1 MLLSDVR
8 EIVAD
13 GNDNLNS
20 YYAIEL
26 FTERQNFI
34 ILRVNQIRIERDDYY
49 LQIIKCFDK
58 FGNLITELLAE
69 DIHDIAIKTMKI
81 RR

>member
-1 MLLSDVR
+1 MLLSD
-8 EIVAD
+8 IQGIIDD
-13 GNDNLNS
+13 GDNLNS
-20 YYAIEL
+20 YYVIEL
-26 FTERQNFI
+26 FTEKQNFI

-69 DIHDIAIKTMKI
+69 DIHDITIKTM
-81 RR
+81 

>member
-20 YYAIEL
+20 YYAIEI
-26 FTERQNFI
+26 FTDEQNFI
-34 ILRVNQIRIERDDYY
+34 ILRVNQIRIERDDYC
-49 LQIIKCFDK
+49 LQIIKCLDTS
-58 FGNLITELLAE
+58 GNIITELLAE
-69 DIHDIAIKTMKI
+69 DIHNITIKTI
-81 RR
+81 

>member
-13 GNDNLNS
+13 GNDNLDR

-34 ILRVNQIRIERDDYY
+34 ILRVNQIRIEREDDH
-49 LQIIKCFDK
+49 LQIIKCCDK

-69 DIHDIAIKTMKI
+69 DIHNITIKTM
-81 RR
+81 

>member
-1 MLLSDVR
+1 MLLSDIR
-8 EIVAD
+8 GIVAD

-34 ILRVNQIRIERDDYY
+34 ILRVNQIRIERDDYH
-49 LQIIKCFDK
+49 LQIVQCFDK
-58 FGNLITELLAE
+58 SGNLITELLAE
-69 DIHDIAIKTMKI
+69 DIRNITIKTM
-81 RR
+81 

>member
-1 MLLSDVR
+1 MLLSDIR

-49 LQIIKCFDK
+49 LQIIKCFDE

-69 DIHDIAIKTMKI
+69 DIHNITIKTM
-81 RR
+81 

>member
-1 MLLSDVR
+1 MLLSDIQG
-8 EIVAD
+8 IVAD

-49 LQIIKCFDK
+49 LQIIKCFDRS
-58 FGNLITELLAE
+58 GNLITELLAE
-69 DIHDIAIKTMKI
+69 DIRNISIKTM
-81 RR
+81 

>member
-1 MLLSDVR
+1 MLLSDIR

-13 GNDNLNS
+13 GNDNFNN

-34 ILRVNQIRIERDDYY
+34 ILRVNQIRIESDDYH

-58 FGNLITELLAE
+58 FGNIITELLDE
-69 DIHDIAIKTMKI
+69 DIHNITIKTM
-81 RR
+81 

>member
-1 MLLSDVR
+1 MLLSDIQG
-8 EIVAD
+8 IVAD

-34 ILRVNQIRIERDDYY
+34 ILRVNKIEIVRDDYH
-49 LQIIKCFDK
+49 LQIIKCLDN

-69 DIHDIAIKTMKI
+69 DIRHITIKTM
-81 RR
+81 

>member
-1 MLLSDVR
+1 MLLSDIQG
-8 EIVAD
+8 IVAD
-13 GNDNLNS
+13 DNDNLNS

-34 ILRVNQIRIERDDYY
+34 ILRVNQIRIERDDYH

-69 DIHDIAIKTMKI
+69 DIRNITINTM
-81 RR
+81 

>member
-1 MLLSDVR
+1 MLLSDIQG
-8 EIVAD
+8 IVAD

-34 ILRVNQIRIERDDYY
+34 ILPE
-49 LQIIKCFDK
+49 
-58 FGNLITELLAE
+58 
-69 DIHDIAIKTMKI
+69 
-81 RR
+81 

>member
-13 GNDNLNS
+13 GNDNFDR

-26 FTERQNFI
+26 FTDKQNFI
-34 ILRVNQIRIERDDYY
+34 ILRVNQIRIERDDYG

-58 FGNLITELLAE
+58 FGNIITELLAE
-69 DIHDIAIKTMKI
+69 DIHIITIKTV
-81 RR
+81 

>member
-1 MLLSDVR
+1 MLLSDIQG
-8 EIVAD
+8 IVAD

-26 FTERQNFI
+26 FTEKQNFI

-58 FGNLITELLAE
+58 FGNLITELLSE
-69 DIHDIAIKTMKI
+69 DIHNISIKTM
-81 RR
+81 

>member
-1 MLLSDVR
+1 MLLSDIR

-20 YYAIEL
+20 YYEIEL

-34 ILRVNQIRIERDDYY
+34 ILRVNQIRIERDDYG

-58 FGNLITELLAE
+58 FGNIITELLAE
-69 DIHDIAIKTMKI
+69 DIHNITIKTI
-81 RR
+81 

>member
-1 MLLSDVR
+1 MLLSDVQG
-8 EIVAD
+8 IIAD

-58 FGNLITELLAE
+58 YGNLITELLAE
-69 DIHDIAIKTMKI
+69 DIHNITIKTM
-81 RR
+81 

>member
-1 MLLSDVR
+1 MLLSDIR

-49 LQIIKCFDK
+49 LQIIKCLDK

-69 DIHDIAIKTMKI
+69 DIRNITVKTM
-81 RR
+81 

>member
-1 MLLSDVR
+1 MLLTD
-8 EIVAD
+8 IQGIIAD

-34 ILRVNQIRIERDDYY
+34 ILRVNKIEIVRDDYH
-49 LQIIKCFDK
+49 LQIIKCFDN

-69 DIHDIAIKTMKI
+69 DIRHVSIKTM
-81 RR
+81 

>member
-1 MLLSDVR
+1 MLLTD
-8 EIVAD
+8 IQGIIAD
-13 GNDNLNS
+13 GNENLNS

-34 ILRVNQIRIERDDYY
+34 ILRVNKIEIVRDDYN
-49 LQIIKCFDK
+49 LKIINCFDN

-69 DIHDIAIKTMKI
+69 DIRHITIKTM
-81 RR
+81 

>member
-1 MLLSDVR
+1 MLLSDIR

-13 GNDNLNS
+13 GKDNLDR

-34 ILRVNQIRIERDDYY
+34 ILRVNQIRIERDDYH

-58 FGNLITELLAE
+58 FGNLITELLVE
-69 DIHDIAIKTMKI
+69 DIHDIAIKTM
-81 RR
+81 

>member
-1 MLLSDVR
+1 MLLSDIR

-58 FGNLITELLAE
+58 FGNLITELLDE
-69 DIHDIAIKTMKI
+69 DIHNITVKTI
-81 RR
+81 

>member
-1 MLLSDVR
+1 MLLSDIR
-8 EIVAD
+8 EIVAN

-26 FTERQNFI
+26 FTDQQDFI
-34 ILRVNQIRIERDDYY
+34 ILRVNQIRIESDDYH

-58 FGNLITELLAE
+58 FGNIITELLDE
-69 DIHDIAIKTMKI
+69 DIHNITIKTM
-81 RR
+81 

>member
-1 MLLSDVR
+1 MLLSDIR

-13 GNDNLNS
+13 GNDNPNS

-34 ILRVNQIRIERDDYY
+34 ILRVNQIRIESDDYY

-69 DIHDIAIKTMKI
+69 DVCNISIKTM
-81 RR
+81 

>member
-1 MLLSDVR
+1 MLLSDTR

-26 FTERQNFI
+26 FTEKQNFI
-34 ILRVNQIRIERDDYY
+34 ILRVNQIRIERDEYY
-49 LQIIKCFDK
+49 LQIIKCLDK

-69 DIHDIAIKTMKI
+69 DVYNITIKTM
-81 RR
+81 

>member
-1 MLLSDVR
+1 MLLSDIR

-58 FGNLITELLAE
+58 FGHLITELLAE
-69 DIHDIAIKTMKI
+69 DIHNITIKTM
-81 RR
+81 

>member
-1 MLLSDVR
+1 MLLSDIQG
-8 EIVAD
+8 IVAD
-13 GNDNLNS
+13 GNDNFNS

-34 ILRVNQIRIERDDYY
+34 ILRVNQIKIERDDYY

-69 DIHDIAIKTMKI
+69 DIHNIAIKTM
-81 RR
+81 

>member
-1 MLLSDVR
+1 MLLSEVQG
-8 EIVAD
+8 IVAD

-34 ILRVNQIRIERDDYY
+34 ILNVNQIRIERDDYH

-69 DIHDIAIKTMKI
+69 DIHNITIKTM
-81 RR
+81 

>member
-1 MLLSDVR
+1 MLLSDIR
-8 EIVAD
+8 GIVAN

-34 ILRVNQIRIERDDYY
+34 ILRVNQIRIERDDYH
-49 LQIIKCFDK
+49 LQIIQCFDK

-69 DIHDIAIKTMKI
+69 DIRNITIKTM
-81 RR
+81 

>member
-1 MLLSDVR
+1 MSLSDIR

-26 FTERQNFI
+26 FTEKQNFI
-34 ILRVNQIRIERDDYY
+34 ILRVNQIRIERDDYC

-69 DIHDIAIKTMKI
+69 DIHNITIKTI
-81 RR
+81 

>member
-1 MLLSDVR
+1 MLLSDIR

-26 FTERQNFI
+26 FTERHNFI
-34 ILRVNQIRIERDDYY
+34 ILRVNQIRIERDDYH

-58 FGNLITELLAE
+58 FGNIITELLAE
-69 DIHDIAIKTMKI
+69 DIHNITIKTM
-81 RR
+81 

>member
-1 MLLSDVR
+1 MLLSDIR
-8 EIVAD
+8 ETIVD
-13 GNDNLNS
+13 DNDNFNS

-34 ILRVNQIRIERDDYY
+34 ILRVNQIRIERDDYH

-58 FGNLITELLAE
+58 LGNLITELLSE
-69 DIHDIAIKTMKI
+69 DIRNISIKTM
-81 RR
+81 